1 MEIRKVR
8 LSEYPELKGV
18 VVVIDVI
25 RAFTT
30 AAYAFHHGAEK
41 IFMVA
46 DTSDAYEIQQRHP
59 EALLIGESQGV
70 PLPGFHLGNSP
81 TEIAK
86 NCMKGKILVQR
97 TSCGTQGVI
106 RARNA
111 THILTASF
119 VVANATVKRIRAL
132 APKEVTFLITGMK
145 SGDEDAALAD
155 YLAEKLLKGKANPH
169 PYLQR
174 VRNSPS
180 GLAFASTK
188 FPQFPHSDLE
198 AACFLDRFPFAMEVF
213 KEDNQLILK
222 PNWLSILPKSIPN

>member
-1 MEIRKVR
+1 MQIRKVW
-8 LSEYPELKGV
+8 LSKYREVEGV

-30 AAYAFHHGAEK
+30 AAYAFHRGAEK

-46 DTSDAYEIQQRHP
+46 DASDAYEIQRSYP
-59 EALLIGESQGV
+59 EAFLIGESQGV

-81 TEIAK
+81 TEVSK
-86 NCMKGKILVQR
+86 NCMNGKILVQR

-111 THILTASF
+111 EHILTASF
-119 VVANATVKRIRAL
+119 VVANATVKRIRTL
-132 APKEVTFLITGMK
+132 APKVVTLLITGTK
-145 SGDEDAALAD
+145 NGDEDAALAD
-155 YLAEKLLKGKANPH
+155 YLEQKLLKGRANPH

-188 FPQFPHSDLE
+188 FPQFPISDLD
-198 AACFLDRFPFAMEVF
+198 AACTLDRFPFAMEVF
-213 KEDNQLILK
+213 KEDNHLILY
-222 PNWLSILPKSIPN
+222 PSQ